1 VSDTTTQTKESL
13 TIRAAEKSPGRVSI
27 TYGIHSFDAEVAGRT
42 VASVRAALSQPLGL
56 HPMAVALVD
65 GQEVDESYVLKSG
78 ESLELVRLAGEKGK

>member
-1 VSDTTTQTKESL
+1 MSNSFTL
-13 TIRAAEKSPGRVSI
+13 TREELRVKHAKKRTGRISI

-42 VASVRAALSQPLGL
+42 VASIRAVLSQPLGL

-65 GQEVDESYVLKSG
+65 GQEVDETYVLKAG